1 MARKRYADEDIL
13 NPLHEIE
20 LKLREVDVIPVAAR
34 QQVWQARRPHRDAV
48 DCSVTG
54 FVERKVLRDIAPDIG
69 KPYS

>member
-1 MARKRYADEDIL
+1 MARKRHSDEDIL
-13 NPLHEIE
+13 NPLLEIE

-34 QQVWQARRPHRDAV
+34 QQAWQASRPHRDAV

-54 FVERKVLRDIAPDIG
+54 FVGRKVLRDIAPDIG